1 MGTTTRK
8 KAEASGEA
16 QAGQPK
22 RAKRQRSTSP
32 TEAQAPAAKSR
43 RRKTHTAETES
54 GHTGK
59 KEEPA
64 GSQSKG
70 AGKARA
76 VPTAAAPKAARG
88 RGGAQAALPSAST
101 APITINRAP
110 VLTLWVAVVAQ
121 RQGFSWEEALTFGK
135 EVSGILAQSK
145 GRSLGIYEAKERSE
159 EEEEAR
165 AAEEAEAGV
174 QRVDVFG
181 MRLKA
186 VSQGGQQLAYSGG
199 AAIKPGGVQAYLRR
213 AFKERL
219 GDAKAAMEELAAAVP
234 AEQLGREAYKLYE
247 RFRPEWRGWGQAGQ
261 LDPQKLHQ
269 LAESWQQEA

>member
-1 MGTTTRK
+1 MPKLIEAPEREHNGFLTLPLHRQLRVRSAVNRMGTTTRK

-16 QAGQPK
+16 QAEQPK
-22 RAKRQRSTSP
+22 RGKRQRSTSP

-54 GHTGK
+54 GRTGK
-59 KEEPA
+59 KKEPA
-64 GSQSKG
+64 GSQSNG

-76 VPTAAAPKAARG
+76 APTAAAPKAARG
-88 RGGAQAALPSAST
+88 RGGAQAAAPSAAST

-159 EEEEAR
+159 ASAR
-165 AAEEAEAGV
+165 AAYLLCCPVPMVALIAGA
-174 QRVDVFG
+174 QD
-181 MRLKA
+181 MA
-186 VSQGGQQLAYSGG
+186 
-199 AAIKPGGVQAYLRR
+199 
-213 AFKERL
+213 
-219 GDAKAAMEELAAAVP
+219 
-234 AEQLGREAYKLYE
+234 
-247 RFRPEWRGWGQAGQ
+247 
-261 LDPQKLHQ
+261 
-269 LAESWQQEA
+269 